1 MDAMT
6 AVAVAPRALVVL
18 AGLPGAGKTTLLAGV
33 DTGGAPAV
41 VLDSDQVRAYLR
53 AVLPLALPYR
63 CYRPLV
69 HLVHRLR
76 ILWFA
81 VTAAGLLL
89 VHEPS
94 TRPTTRAGLVVVG
107 VVSNRSRHFLW
118 LDASPEEALSGQ
130 VRRGRLI
137 RRGSFA
143 RHVRRAER
151 LRRRFAEG
159 RAPRGWHALTVLTR
173 ADRLRLSV
181 SPSGYPGG

>member
-1 MDAMT
+1 MT

-41 VLDSDQVRAYLR
+41 VLDSDQVRGYLR
-53 AVLPLALPYR
+53 DVLPASLPYR
-63 CYRPLV
+63 FYRPLV

-81 VTAAGLLL
+81 VTASSLLL

-94 TRPTTRAGLVVVG
+94 TRPTTRAGLVAVG
-107 VVSNRSRHFLW
+107 VISNRPRHFMW

-137 RRGSFA
+137 RESSFA
-143 RHVRRAER
+143 RHVKRAGQ
-151 LRRRFAEG
+151 LRERFAGG
-159 RAPRGWHALTVLTR
+159 RAPRGWQALTVLTR

-181 SPSGYPGG
+181 GTSGYPDS